1 MVKLRAASGTKRL
14 FQGPISSTIHQPS
27 GTPLDPLRL
36 PPVSAGGGDNCQ
48 KRKQAEAEEDK
59 LKPGWKRQ
67 SAYGK

>member
-14 FQGPISSTIHQPS
+14 FQGLISSTIHQPC

-36 PPVSAGGGDNCQ
+36 PPVAAGGGENSQ
-48 KRKQAEAEEDK
+48 RRKQAEAEEDE
-59 LKPGWKRQ
+59 LKPGSKRR